1 MCFMYGKVPVFYIK
15 VINVTGLNAVFVPH
29 LLVFRVLH
37 SVTDL
42 PVCKRM
48 DSFTNQ
54 FQLNYII
61 HDDAVLSAVK
71 IWVLWDVMKTAV
83 PCC

>member
-1 MCFMYGKVPVFYIK
+1 MCGQLPVFYIK
-15 VINVTGLNAVFVPH
+15 VINVTGLNAEFVPI
-29 LLVFRVLH
+29 LLVISEFFTVFN
-37 SVTDL
+37 DL

-54 FQLNYII
+54 FRLNYLIQI
-61 HDDAVLSAVK
+61 GAMLSAVK
-71 IWVLWDVMKTAV
+71 IWVLWDVMRTVV